1 MSLLSGAS
9 IWTNDEPNKK
19 RTPGLRRTIKKTPSL
34 HNSDEYISEDQ
45 TFQESKHVSI
55 DETVAIHENRNTR
68 VNDLLNKITATN
80 ENNDGQ
86 HLSNFSPPQN
96 PEINQKK
103 GLYSMDELNRGPMNM
118 PLPIIRKDNNDS
130 NYSDNNMSVAKLSNY
145 QMSYE
150 PGKNHYYANMGLGQG
165 LSNGNDKIM
174 EKINYL
180 IHMVEAERDEK
191 TDTVIQDM
199 VLYMFLGVFIIFI
212 CDSFARSGKYTR

>member
-9 IWTNDEPNKK
+9 IWVDDTNKK
-19 RTPGLRRTIKKTPSL
+19 RTPSLRRTIKKLP
-34 HNSDEYISEDQ
+34 NINQSDEYISEDPPPI
-45 TFQESKHVSI
+45 EPKYNSI
-55 DETVAIHENRNTR
+55 EETVTIHDTRNTR
-68 VNDLLNKITATN
+68 VNDLLNKITSTN
-80 ENNDGQ
+80 ADNDGN

-103 GLYSMDELNRGPMNM
+103 GLYSTDDLNRRPMNM
-118 PLPIIRKDNNDS
+118 PLPVIRKDNNDS
-130 NYSDNNMSVAKLSNY
+130 NYSDNNMSTAKLSNY

-150 PGKNHYYANMGLGQG
+150 PTKNQYYANMGLGQG
-165 LSNGNDKIM
+165 LGQNDKIM

-180 IHMVEAERDEK
+180 IHMLEAERDEK
-191 TDTVIQDM
+191 TDTIIQDM